1 MSTFAKRHYEAI
13 ALVFQAECPGAH
25 WDPNKRVQWELL
37 RDAMATLFRS
47 DNTRFNPER
56 FKRACEPGANVR
68 ARNSGGL
75 EAGA

>member
-13 ALVFQAECPGAH
+13 ALVFQAESTGTQ
-25 WDPNKRVQWELL
+25 WNPNKRVQWELL

-56 FKRACEPGANVR
+56 FKWACEPGANVR
-68 ARNSGGL
+68 ARNSG
-75 EAGA
+75 EAL